1 VVTLE
6 EGIAIGGF
14 GSAVT
19 DLLVEEL
26 GPGMPH
32 MKRIALPDSFCK
44 NYGVQNDL
52 FEIYGLSPRQIA
64 RTVAEKAGLLT
75 GPGPDQ

>member
-1 VVTLE
+1 MTIE

-19 DLLVEEL
+19 DILVDEL
-26 GPGMPH
+26 GPNMPW
-32 MKRIALPDSFCK
+32 MKRIALPDRFCK

-52 FEIYGLSPRQIA
+52 FEVYGLSPKQIA
-64 RTVAEKAGLLT
+64 RTVIDKVGLL
-75 GPGPDQ
+75 GA